1 MLSRIIRFALN
12 NRMVVLMLAAILM
25 VGGLLKVEQMDVD
38 VFPDLN
44 APTVTVMTEAK
55 GMAAEEVEQLV
66 TFPIESALN
75 GATDVRKVRSSSVMG
90 FSIVWVEFDWNTDIY
105 KDRQVVSEKLDR
117 IQELLPNHVGRPV
130 LGPQSSILGE
140 TMIVGLSSDSLSMQ
154 DLRTL
159 ADWKVRPKLLTVA
172 GVSQITVVGGAMKE
186 YQIVLHPEKM
196 QHYAVGYNAVSQA
209 VQGLNQN
216 ASAGIV
222 AMHGNEYTVRGIV
235 SSSDVA
241 VLGNTVVKNASGEQ
255 VLLHQIATI
264 QMAAKT
270 PKMGMASVDGKP
282 SVLLTITKQPAAN
295 TLQLTENLDNTLEE
309 LEKTLPASVTIHK
322 ALFRQADFIQ
332 KSIDNVQKALFEGG
346 LFVVVILFLFLMH
359 VRTTL
364 ISLIS
369 IPISL
374 LCALLTLDW
383 LGMTINTMSLGG
395 MAIAVGSLVDDAVV
409 DVENVFKRLRK
420 NALKPL
426 EKQKKK
432 LTVIYEASKEVRLPI
447 LNSTLIVCASFLP
460 LFFLTGMEGKM
471 LFPLG
476 IAFLVSLFASTLV
489 ALTITPVLC
498 SFLPTKK
505 EAFLQWK
512 EPLVSRTLG
521 AWYQQSLRWAIQHQK
536 LVFSGTALLFVLAC
550 ITLPFLGRSFL
561 PPFNEGSL
569 TINVST
575 MPGVSL
581 EESDKIGRLSEQV
594 LLSVPEVKHVARKTG
609 RAELDEHALGSNVS
623 ELEVPFSLKDRTK
636 AEMVADIRQKMEAVP
651 GIFLEIG
658 QPISH
663 RIDAMLSGT
672 RANVVIKIFGQDLN
686 ALYQMGQEIKTTVAD
701 VPGLVDLNVEQQ
713 VERPQLRIIP
723 KREVLVQYGM
733 SVPEFSRML
742 GALLMGEVVS
752 QVFEGNQT
760 YDVTLKMN
768 DAIPESIEQ
777 LKAMYVEV
785 DNQLIPLGDLAEIKS
800 VLGPNAIGRENIMRK
815 VVVSANV
822 EGRDMRRT
830 VQDMQALIEKNIHLP
845 EGYQVEFSGQF
856 ENEASASRTL
866 LYASLGS
873 MMLIFMLLYFQFK
886 SAGLSLLVL
895 LNLPLALIGGIFAV
909 LFTGGVISIPSVIG
923 FISLFGIA
931 TRNGLLLMTRYHD
944 LEQSGMDFREL
955 VVSGSLDRLNPI
967 LMTALCAALALIPL
981 AVGGSLPGN
990 EIQSPMAK
998 VILGGLFSSTLLNG
1012 YVLPLLYL
1020 QFKKRRNE

>member
-159 ADWKVRPKLLTVA
+159 ADWKIRPKLLTVA

-222 AMHGNEYTVRGIV
+222 SMHGNEYTVRGIV

-282 SVLLTITKQPAAN
+282 SVLLTITKQSATN

-866 LYASLGS
+866 FYASLGS

>member
-282 SVLLTITKQPAAN
+282 SVLLTITKQPATN

-742 GALLMGEVVS
+742 GALLMGKVVS

>member
-282 SVLLTITKQPAAN
+282 SVLLTITKQPATN

-866 LYASLGS
+866 FYASLGS

>member
-241 VLGNTVVKNASGEQ
+241 VLGNTLVKNASGEQ

-282 SVLLTITKQPAAN
+282 SVLLTITKQPATN

-866 LYASLGS
+866 FYASLGS

>member
-222 AMHGNEYTVRGIV
+222 SMHGNEYTVRGIV

-282 SVLLTITKQPAAN
+282 SVLLTITKQPATN

-981 AVGGSLPGN
+981 AVGVVF
-990 EIQSPMAK
+990 QAMKFK
-998 VILGGLFSSTLLNG
+998 VRW
-1012 YVLPLLYL
+1012 P
-1020 QFKKRRNE
+1020 R

>member
-282 SVLLTITKQPAAN
+282 SVLLTITKQPATN

-409 DVENVFKRLRK
+409 DVENVFKRLRM

-955 VVSGSLDRLNPI
+955 VVTGSLDRLNPI

>member
-282 SVLLTITKQPAAN
+282 SVLLTITKQPATN

>member
-282 SVLLTITKQPAAN
+282 SVLLTITKQPATN

-866 LYASLGS
+866 FYASLGS

-944 LEQSGMDFREL
+944 LEQSGMDFREF

>member
-282 SVLLTITKQPAAN
+282 SVLLTITKQPATN

-733 SVPEFSRML
+733 SVPDFSRML

>member
-25 VGGLLKVEQMDVD
+25 VGGLLKVKQMDVD

-222 AMHGNEYTVRGIV
+222 SMHGNEYTVRGIV

-241 VLGNTVVKNASGEQ
+241 VLGNTVVKNASGEL

-282 SVLLTITKQPAAN
+282 SVLLTITKQSATN

>member
-159 ADWKVRPKLLTVA
+159 ADWKIRPKLLTVA

-222 AMHGNEYTVRGIV
+222 SMHGNEYTVRGIV

-282 SVLLTITKQPAAN
+282 SVLLTITKQSATN

>member
-222 AMHGNEYTVRGIV
+222 SMHGNEYTVRGIV

-282 SVLLTITKQPAAN
+282 SVLLTITKQPATN